1 MLRGSKADF
10 RRRIAEASG
19 RSGPNTFTLRFRA
32 AGANWMNAVADC
44 FAHKA
49 KMALQALDSSEK
61 VCSVMPVPI
70 SITSCWVS
78 APAATAAER
87 KYEGSGGSSAKYA
100 EPTPCAQKAFG
111 IFHLTAISARP

>member
-19 RSGPNTFTLRFRA
+19 RSGPKTFTLRFRA

-44 FAHKA
+44 FAQKA
-49 KMALQALDSSEK
+49 KIESQVRDNSEK

-87 KYEGSGGSSAKYA
+87 
-100 EPTPCAQKAFG
+100 
-111 IFHLTAISARP
+111 